1 MGLTIHYQ
9 FHSVV
14 HRAGEA
20 RELVNRLRQHA
31 LDLPF
36 QSVGEM
42 IDLSPPACNYRQRE
56 RDDPNRWLLIQATQ
70 LIERDQYMYNV
81 PPKRLIAFSTQPAE
95 GSEPANFGLCLYPN
109 MVVAHDGKKVGTGLP
124 HGWLWNSFCKTQYA
138 SNPKLGG
145 VENFLRCHLS
155 LIRLLDHARE
165 LGMLKHV
172 SDEGGYWEK
181 RDVQALVQ
189 EVGEWN
195 EAIAGFA
202 GQLKDQLTGQG
213 MEAAITRFSDF
224 EHLEAKGRAGEVA

>member
-1 MGLTIHYQ
+1 M
-9 FHSVV
+9 
-14 HRAGEA
+14 
-20 RELVNRLRQHA
+20 
-31 LDLPF
+31 
-36 QSVGEM
+36 
-42 IDLSPPACNYRQRE
+42 
-56 RDDPNRWLLIQATQ
+56 
-70 LIERDQYMYNV
+70 
-81 PPKRLIAFSTQPAE
+81 PK
-95 GSEPANFGLCLYPN
+95 
-109 MVVAHDGKKVGTGLP
+109 
-124 HGWLWNSFCKTQYA
+124 GWLWTSFCKTQYA